1 LLIHRPLR
9 FEWDERKRA
18 ANLKKHGLDLLDAIN
33 LFDGR
38 PVITYPSPRNNEER
52 FVTVGILAE
61 TFVALV
67 WTERD
72 DTIRLISLRKARNE
86 ERQAHHSRYG

>member
-1 LLIHRPLR
+1 ML
-9 FEWDERKRA
+9 FEWDEAKRA
-18 ANLKKHGLDLLDAIN
+18 ANLKKHGFDLLDAAL

-38 PVITYPSPRNNEER
+38 PVITYPSPRDGEGR

-61 TFVALV
+61 TFAAVV
-67 WTERD
+67 WTERND
-72 DTIRLISLRKARNE
+72 AIRLISLRKARNE